1 MHGVLLLVLEVR
13 MVEVLRGGRHRHH
26 RHRHGEMAAAAAA
39 AAAAAVVV
47 VPPKVKPCAPRR
59 DNPLPWQRCQ
69 WW

>member
-13 MVEVLRGGRHRHH
+13 MVEVLRGGRHRH
-26 RHRHGEMAAAAAA
+26 RHGEMVAAAAAA
-39 AAAAAVVV
+39 AAAAAVVVV